1 MTRSAR
7 CCQPDWSRHGLTVD
21 TRVLIVNDY
30 YSRKLAPY
38 TPGKDILVEAA
49 SPPGGLSYNCREFP
63 GVPGS
68 SPPRLV
74 CNTTPPGFTPENC
87 PELLQACNH
96 ISCGVAFPSHQIPVP
111 TSPSPAKQ
119 TAFALKKK
127 NKKPTFQTKNQKNG
141 IPPKLQKTEDHPS
154 SHHHRLNCSYTHRP
168 NAHSAVS
175 VTPHRRFSSLPPR
188 GAPATQSP
196 PPPRAAVAVAS
207 AAAAAAAA
215 AAVDVAAAAVPP

>member
-1 MTRSAR
+1 MYDRVIDNEAARPLRSQTSMIAGLKKHDIVQWSSRLQRDFRTPMTRSAR

-127 NKKPTFQTKNQKNG
+127 TKNQHFK
-141 IPPKLQKTEDHPS
+141 PKTQKMVSLPNSKRQKTTHHPITTAS
-154 SHHHRLNCSYTHRP
+154 TAPIPTAQMRT
-168 NAHSAVS
+168 
-175 VTPHRRFSSLPPR
+175 RRFR
-188 GAPATQSP
+188 
-196 PPPRAAVAVAS
+196 
-207 AAAAAAAA
+207 
-215 AAVDVAAAAVPP
+215 